1 MAQVDLLGGG
11 CEGGTAGSLQGRG
24 DRSGDLGRVG
34 GGGGQGSEL
43 RGAKAAAQRTL
54 SHLHSEFSL
63 RTLCWALLSPAPL
76 NTGDTVSLA
85 ARVCAGAGSLDY
97 YSPEPWRG

>member
-1 MAQVDLLGGG
+1 MRGVQQAA
-11 CEGGTAGSLQGRG
+11 CKEEGTG
-24 DRSGDLGRVG
+24 VG
-34 GGGGQGSEL
+34 IWEESGGGQGSEV

-54 SHLHSEFSL
+54 SHLHSEFSP

-85 ARVCAGAGSLDY
+85 ARVCAGAGSLNY
-97 YSPEPWRG
+97 YSAEPWRG